1 MQGSAFIKTGKEL
14 DLLTDLKYLLVRPT
28 ILAIL
33 LFLAALQNVSS
44 QSIIIRYETPLLEV
58 F

>member
-14 DLLTDLKYLLVRPT
+14 DLLPDLKYLLVRPT

>member
-33 LFLAALQNVSS
+33 LFLAALQNVSN
-44 QSIIIRYETPLLEV
+44 QSIIIRYETPLPEV